1 MSVTADQI
9 EAVAEHAEAVH
20 LVGAA
25 QQLRGRAA
33 HVRLVESQP
42 AEVVDLAAAIRNAYY
57 NDGVRRELLSSRDP
71 GQWLRMAV
79 EAKSALGASAGD
91 LAAMIPGLPRV
102 FNVGD
107 PEPEDR
113 YTITLRGVALQS
125 SNRAVGKELIVKF
138 GNHEKDHS
146 EFYDNNP
153 KWWQVTESQP
163 SYADWGTWLRNY
175 GPLVEVLDEPK
186 PQTPRTFHK
195 GDEIPDDV
203 TLVRTADDQSLTVRL
218 KSGDWYYVDDIEE
231 ARTARENRCN
241 GWDYFGSEEFP
252 LTEVLES

>member
-42 AEVVDLAAAIRNAYY
+42 AEVVELAAAIRNAYY

-79 EAKSALGASAGD
+79 EAKSALGESVSD
-91 LAAMIPGLPRV
+91 LAAMVPGVPRV
-102 FNVGD
+102 FERGD
-107 PEPEDR
+107 VIPDDVNRVVDTDGDVWTRRPNGEFS
-113 YTITLRGVALQS
+113 IAQS
-125 SNRAVGKELIVKF
+125 AGYF
-138 GNHEKDHS
+138 
-146 EFYDNNP
+146 
-153 KWWQVTESQP
+153 P
-163 SYADWGTWLRNY
+163 SDTSGTGHDGDEWGPY
-175 GPLVEVLDEPK
+175 FPLKEVLDEPK
-186 PQTPRTFHK
+186 QRTPRVFQSV
-195 GDEIPDDV
+195 GEIPDDV
-203 TLVRTADDQSLTVRL
+203 TLVRTADDQSLTVKL
-218 KSGDWYYVDDIEE
+218 KTGYWRYVEDLEE
-231 ARTARENRCN
+231 ARAERENRRN
-241 GWDYFGSEEFP
+241 GWSLFGESEFP

>member
-42 AEVVDLAAAIRNAYY
+42 AEVVELAAAIRNAYY

-79 EAKSALGASAGD
+79 EAKSALGVGAVV
-91 LAAMIPGLPRV
+91 PRV

-113 YTITLRGVALQS
+113 DTITLSGS
-125 SNRAVGKELIVKF
+125 SNGAPESNRPARSVLQIKF
-138 GNHEKDHS
+138 GNYASDPES
-146 EFYDNNP
+146 YAGRS
-153 KWWQVTESQP
+153 KWWQVTESHHT
-163 SYADWGTWLRNY
+163 YGTWEYWLEHY
-175 GPLVEVLDEPK
+175 G
-186 PQTPRTFHK
+186 
-195 GDEIPDDV
+195 
-203 TLVRTADDQSLTVRL
+203 
-218 KSGDWYYVDDIEE
+218 
-231 ARTARENRCN
+231 
-241 GWDYFGSEEFP
+241 P
-252 LTEVLES
+252 LTEVLDKPKPPTPRTFEWGDDEPVDIAYAYDEDGALFKRLGPDTWAQRLGSGRYGDSRYTWSEVTVGAGATEAFGDLG

>member
-42 AEVVDLAAAIRNAYY
+42 AEVVELAAAIRNAYY

-79 EAKSALGASAGD
+79 EAKSALGEGAIA
-91 LAAMIPGLPRV
+91 PRV

-107 PEPEDR
+107 PEPADR
-113 YTITLRGVALQS
+113 DTITLRGKSYTLKYCEDPTDQPP
-125 SNRAVGKELIVKF
+125 LHF
-138 GNHEKDHS
+138 GME
-146 EFYDNNP
+146 
-153 KWWQVTESQP
+153 WWQIDRDETSN
-163 SYADWGTWLRNY
+163 STFGKWDYWLEHF
-175 GPLVEVLDEPK
+175 GPLTEVLDEPK
-186 PQTPRTFHK
+186 PQPRTFEW
-195 GDEIPDDV
+195 GDDEPDNITHVRDDEGDVFKRTSPNKWALRSSRGTYGDPIFTWGEV
-203 TLVRTADDQSLTVRL
+203 TLNDATEAF
-218 KSGDWYYVDDIEE
+218 GDL
-231 ARTARENRCN
+231 
-241 GWDYFGSEEFP
+241 G
-252 LTEVLES
+252 